1 MPERRKRLAEVI
13 WWRKIWCRFTR
24 QMLRAHL
31 LWKLRRRLNKS
42 PCKDQ
47 ASQLWSRQYK
57 SHVYFILRFLR
68 KIFVSNNIFQGANC
82 PSLGPLMR
90 SPCVWKRRTQSPSK
104 REVQSSKEQASR
116 TREALSPVVFPYAR
130 TINSGF
136 DAPTGH
142 SKVSITGCIMKR
154 TSREGLLTW
163 QWLLGLEP
171 RSSLV

>member
-116 TREALSPVVFPYAR
+116 TREASWGRSVTTSSASPDAR
-130 TINSGF
+130 SALF
-136 DAPTGH
+136 A
-142 SKVSITGCIMKR
+142 SRKVKLKDLDR
-154 TSREGLLTW
+154 TKTKYR
-163 QWLLGLEP
+163 
-171 RSSLV
+171 